1 MLRRLT
7 VENYALIERLDLELD
22 SHLNIITGETGAGK
36 SILLGALGLL
46 LGNKNEGG
54 TNHSEDRNCVIEG
67 TFDVEGYGLEPLFEQ
82 NDIDYEPQTVIRRVI
97 SPSGK
102 SRSFVNDMPVQ
113 LSVLRELGVRL
124 IDIHSQHRNMILSD
138 ESFRVGA
145 VDTLADAV
153 EQVASYRAVYAD
165 LRAAERELERMVAE
179 AESLRRDEEWLRY
192 QVEEFE
198 AAAFKA
204 GELAEAEAELAVLEN
219 ADQIGEALTTVR
231 NILDADEVG
240 VLEQLTQAERAVQHV
255 SRNYPSGEEVA
266 ARLRSVVAE
275 LKDLGQM
282 VADDSERIES
292 DPERLQRVTD
302 RVNLIYS
309 MCQKHRVQTLE
320 ELLAVGERLAEQL
333 ARITHSDENIERQ
346 RQRIA
351 SLRQKA
357 EQLAEQIHKRRAK
370 AATSI
375 SKSIVQSLTKLGMA
389 EARFDVEVERTEELL
404 PSGGDRIRFMFTAN
418 GRMAPQPVE
427 KIASGGEISR
437 VMLSLKALL
446 AEKSKLP
453 TIIFD
458 EIDTG
463 VSGRIADAMG
473 EIISSLGENMQVV
486 AITHLPQVASKG
498 KTHFVVYK
506 EQSRTNIARL
516 GEDDRITEIAKMLS
530 GSELSSAALTQAR
543 LLLGIAPRQTLF

>member
-7 VENYALIERLDLELD
+7 VENYALIDKLDLELD
-22 SHLNIITGETGAGK
+22 AHLNIITGETGAGK

-46 LGNKNEGG
+46 LGNKNESG
-54 TNHSEDRNCVIEG
+54 TIRDQERNCIIEG
-67 TFDVEGYGLEPLFEQ
+67 TFDIEGYGLEAFFED
-82 NDIDYEPQTVIRRVI
+82 NDLDYEPQTVIRRMI

-138 ESFRVGA
+138 EAFRQSA
-145 VDTLADAV
+145 LDTLAGAG
-153 EQVASYRAVYAD
+153 ESVAEYKKIYSE
-165 LRAAERELERMVAE
+165 LRYAERELEQMTSQ
-179 AESLRRDEEWLRY
+179 AESLRKDEEWLRY

-198 AAAFKA
+198 AAALKA
-204 GELAEAEAELAVLEN
+204 GELAEAEEELAVLEN
-219 ADQIGEALTTVR
+219 ADQIGEALATVR
-231 NILDADEVG
+231 NILDAEQIG
-240 VLEQLTQAERAVQHV
+240 VLEQLSAAENTIQRVKG
-255 SRNYPSGEEVA
+255 NYPQGEEIA
-266 ARLRSVVAE
+266 SRLHSVVQE
-275 LKDLGQM
+275 LKDLGQT
-282 VADDSERIES
+282 VADDSERIEAN
-292 DPERLQRVTD
+292 PERLQKLTE

-320 ELLAVGERLAEQL
+320 ELIAVGERLAEQL
-333 ARITHSDENIERQ
+333 SAITHSDENIERQ
-346 RQRIA
+346 REKIA
-351 SLRQKA
+351 AL
-357 EQLAEQIHKRRAK
+357 RAK
-370 AATSI
+370 AEKWADKIHTLREKASKGM
-375 SKSIVQSLTKLGMA
+375 SKSIASTLTSLGMP
-389 EARFDVEVERTEELL
+389 EAQFIVEVVDAGELM
-404 PSGGDRIRFMFTAN
+404 PSGKDHIRFMFTAN

-437 VMLSLKALL
+437 VMLALKALL

-473 EIISSLGENMQVV
+473 DIISRLSENMQVV

-498 KTHFVVYK
+498 ESHFVVYK
-506 EQSRTNIARL
+506 QDSRTNISRL

-530 GSELSSAALTQAR
+530 GSEITAAALSQAR
-543 LLLGIAPRQTLF
+543 ILLGVQPKTTLF

>member
-7 VENYALIERLDLELD
+7 VENYALIDKLDLELD
-22 SHLNIITGETGAGK
+22 AHLNIITGETGAGK

-46 LGNKNEGG
+46 LGNKNESG
-54 TNHSEDRNCVIEG
+54 TIRDQERNCIIEG
-67 TFDVEGYGLEPLFEQ
+67 TFDIEGYGLEAFFED
-82 NDIDYEPQTVIRRVI
+82 NDLDYEPQTVIRRMI

-138 ESFRVGA
+138 EAFRQSA
-145 VDTLADAV
+145 LDTLAGAG
-153 EQVASYRAVYAD
+153 ESVAEYKKIYSE
-165 LRAAERELERMVAE
+165 LRYAERELEQMTSQ
-179 AESLRRDEEWLRY
+179 AESLRKDEEWLRY

-198 AAAFKA
+198 AAALKA
-204 GELAEAEAELAVLEN
+204 GELVEAEEELAVLEN
-219 ADQIGEALTTVR
+219 ADQIGEALATVR
-231 NILDADEVG
+231 NILDAEQIG
-240 VLEQLTQAERAVQHV
+240 VLEQLSAAENTIQRVKG
-255 SRNYPSGEEVA
+255 NYPQGEEIA
-266 ARLRSVVAE
+266 SRLHSVVQE
-275 LKDLGQM
+275 LKDLGQT
-282 VADDSERIES
+282 VADDSERIEAN
-292 DPERLQRVTD
+292 PERLQKLTE

-320 ELLAVGERLAEQL
+320 ELIAVGERLAEQL
-333 ARITHSDENIERQ
+333 SAITHSDENIERQ
-346 RQRIA
+346 REKIA
-351 SLRQKA
+351 AL
-357 EQLAEQIHKRRAK
+357 RAK
-370 AATSI
+370 AEKWADKIHTLREKASNGM
-375 SKSIVQSLTKLGMA
+375 SKSIASTLTSLGMP
-389 EARFDVEVERTEELL
+389 EAQFIVEVVDAGELM
-404 PSGGDRIRFMFTAN
+404 PSGKDHIRFMFTAN

-437 VMLSLKALL
+437 VMLALKALL

-473 EIISSLGENMQVV
+473 DIISRLSENMQVV

-498 KTHFVVYK
+498 ESHFVVYK
-506 EQSRTNIARL
+506 QDSRTNISRL

-530 GSELSSAALTQAR
+530 GSEITAAALSQAR
-543 LLLGIAPRQTLF
+543 ILLGVQPKTTLF

>member
-7 VENYALIERLDLELD
+7 VENYALIDKLDLELD
-22 SHLNIITGETGAGK
+22 AHLNIITGETGAGK

-46 LGNKNEGG
+46 LGNKNESG
-54 TNHSEDRNCVIEG
+54 TIRDQERNCIIEG
-67 TFDVEGYGLEPLFEQ
+67 TFDIEGYGLEAFFED
-82 NDIDYEPQTVIRRVI
+82 NDLDYEPQTVIRRMI

-138 ESFRVGA
+138 EAFRQSA
-145 VDTLADAV
+145 LDTLAGAG
-153 EQVASYRAVYAD
+153 ESVAEYKKIYSE
-165 LRAAERELERMVAE
+165 LRHAERELEQMTSQ
-179 AESLRRDEEWLRY
+179 AESLRKDEEWLRY

-198 AAAFKA
+198 AAALKA
-204 GELAEAEAELAVLEN
+204 GELAEAEEELAVLEN
-219 ADQIGEALTTVR
+219 ADQIGEALAAVR
-231 NILDADEVG
+231 NILDAEQIG
-240 VLEQLTQAERAVQHV
+240 VLEQLSAAENTIQRVKG
-255 SRNYPSGEEVA
+255 NYPQGEEIA
-266 ARLRSVVAE
+266 SRLHSVVQE
-275 LKDLGQM
+275 LKDLGQT
-282 VADDSERIES
+282 VADDSERIEAN
-292 DPERLQRVTD
+292 PERLQKLTE

-320 ELLAVGERLAEQL
+320 ELIAVGERLAEQL
-333 ARITHSDENIERQ
+333 SAITHSDENIERQ
-346 RQRIA
+346 REKIA
-351 SLRQKA
+351 AL
-357 EQLAEQIHKRRAK
+357 RAK
-370 AATSI
+370 AEKWADKIHTLREKASKGM
-375 SKSIVQSLTKLGMA
+375 SKSIASTLTSLGMP
-389 EARFDVEVERTEELL
+389 EAQFIVEVVDAGELM
-404 PSGGDRIRFMFTAN
+404 PSGKDHIRFMFTAN

-437 VMLSLKALL
+437 VMLALKALL

-473 EIISSLGENMQVV
+473 DIISRLSENMQVV

-498 KTHFVVYK
+498 ESHFVVYK
-506 EQSRTNIARL
+506 QDSRTNISCL

-530 GSELSSAALTQAR
+530 GSEITAAALSQAR
-543 LLLGIAPRQTLF
+543 ILLGVQPKTTLF

>member
-7 VENYALIERLDLELD
+7 VENYALIDKLDLELD
-22 SHLNIITGETGAGK
+22 AHLNIITGETGAGK

-46 LGNKNEGG
+46 LGNKNESG
-54 TNHSEDRNCVIEG
+54 TIRDQERNCIIEG
-67 TFDVEGYGLEPLFEQ
+67 TFDIEGYGLEAFFED
-82 NDIDYEPQTVIRRVI
+82 NDLDYEPQTVIRRMI

-138 ESFRVGA
+138 EAFRQSVL
-145 VDTLADAV
+145 DTLAGAGEAV
-153 EQVASYRAVYAD
+153 AEYKKIYSE
-165 LRAAERELERMVAE
+165 LRYAERELEQMTSQ
-179 AESLRRDEEWLRY
+179 AESLRKDEEWLRY

-198 AAAFKA
+198 AAALKA
-204 GELAEAEAELAVLEN
+204 GELAEAEEELAVLEN
-219 ADQIGEALTTVR
+219 ADQIGEALATVR
-231 NILDADEVG
+231 NILDAEQIG
-240 VLEQLTQAERAVQHV
+240 VLEQLSAAENTIQRVKG
-255 SRNYPSGEEVA
+255 NYPQGEEIA
-266 ARLRSVVAE
+266 SRLHSVVQE
-275 LKDLGQM
+275 LKDLGQT
-282 VADDSERIES
+282 VADDSERIEAN
-292 DPERLQRVTD
+292 PERLQKLTE

-320 ELLAVGERLAEQL
+320 ELIAVGERLAEQL
-333 ARITHSDENIERQ
+333 SAITHSDENIERQ
-346 RQRIA
+346 REKIA
-351 SLRQKA
+351 AL
-357 EQLAEQIHKRRAK
+357 RAK
-370 AATSI
+370 AEKWADKIHTLREKASKGM
-375 SKSIVQSLTKLGMA
+375 SKSIASTLTSLGMP
-389 EARFDVEVERTEELL
+389 EAQFIVEVVDAGELM
-404 PSGGDRIRFMFTAN
+404 PSGKDHIRFMFTAN

-437 VMLSLKALL
+437 VMLALKALL

-473 EIISSLGENMQVV
+473 DIISRLSENMQVV

-498 KTHFVVYK
+498 ESHFVVYK
-506 EQSRTNIARL
+506 QDSRTNISRL

-530 GSELSSAALTQAR
+530 GSEITAAALSQAR
-543 LLLGIAPRQTLF
+543 ILLGVQPKTTLF

>member
-7 VENYALIERLDLELD
+7 VENYALIDKLDLELD
-22 SHLNIITGETGAGK
+22 AHLNIITGETGAGK

-46 LGNKNEGG
+46 LGNKNESG
-54 TNHSEDRNCVIEG
+54 TIRDQERNCIIEG
-67 TFDVEGYGLEPLFEQ
+67 TFDIEGYGLETFFED
-82 NDIDYEPQTVIRRVI
+82 NDLDYEPQTVIRRMI

-138 ESFRVGA
+138 EAFRQSA
-145 VDTLADAV
+145 LDTLAGAG
-153 EQVASYRAVYAD
+153 ESVAEYKKIYSE
-165 LRAAERELERMVAE
+165 LRYAERELEQMTSQ
-179 AESLRRDEEWLRY
+179 AESLRKDEEWLRY

-198 AAAFKA
+198 AAALKA
-204 GELAEAEAELAVLEN
+204 GELVEAEEELAVLEN
-219 ADQIGEALTTVR
+219 ADQIGEALATVR
-231 NILDADEVG
+231 NILDAEQIG
-240 VLEQLTQAERAVQHV
+240 VLEQLSAAENTIQRVKG
-255 SRNYPSGEEVA
+255 NYPQGEEIA
-266 ARLRSVVAE
+266 SRLHSVVQE
-275 LKDLGQM
+275 LKDLGQT
-282 VADDSERIES
+282 VADDSERIEAN
-292 DPERLQRVTD
+292 PERLQKLTE

-320 ELLAVGERLAEQL
+320 ELIAVGERLAEQL
-333 ARITHSDENIERQ
+333 SAITHSDENIERQ
-346 RQRIA
+346 REKIA
-351 SLRQKA
+351 AL
-357 EQLAEQIHKRRAK
+357 RAK
-370 AATSI
+370 AEKWADKIHTLREKASKGM
-375 SKSIVQSLTKLGMA
+375 SKSIASTLTSRGMP
-389 EARFDVEVERTEELL
+389 EAQYFVAVVDAGELM
-404 PSGGDRIRFMFTAN
+404 PWGKDHIRFMFTAN

-437 VMLSLKALL
+437 VMLALKALL

-473 EIISSLGENMQVV
+473 DIISRLSENMQVV

-498 KTHFVVYK
+498 ESHFVVYK
-506 EQSRTNIARL
+506 QDSRTNISRL

-530 GSELSSAALTQAR
+530 GSEITAAALSQAR
-543 LLLGIAPRQTLF
+543 ILLGVQPKTTLF

>member
-7 VENYALIERLDLELD
+7 VENYALIDKLDLELD
-22 SHLNIITGETGAGK
+22 AHLNIITGETGAGK

-46 LGNKNEGG
+46 LGNKNESG
-54 TNHSEDRNCVIEG
+54 TIRDQERNCIIEG
-67 TFDVEGYGLEPLFEQ
+67 TFDIEGYGLEAFFED
-82 NDIDYEPQTVIRRVI
+82 NDLDYEPQTVIRRMI

-138 ESFRVGA
+138 EAFRQSA
-145 VDTLADAV
+145 LDTLAGAG
-153 EQVASYRAVYAD
+153 ESVAEYKKIYSE
-165 LRAAERELERMVAE
+165 LRYAERELEQMTSQ
-179 AESLRRDEEWLRY
+179 AESLRKDEEWLRY

-198 AAAFKA
+198 AAALKA
-204 GELAEAEAELAVLEN
+204 GELAEAEEELAVLEN
-219 ADQIGEALTTVR
+219 ADQIGEALATVR
-231 NILDADEVG
+231 NILDAEQIG
-240 VLEQLTQAERAVQHV
+240 VLEQLSAAENTIQRVK
-255 SRNYPSGEEVA
+255 SNYPQGEEIA
-266 ARLRSVVAE
+266 SRLHSVVQE
-275 LKDLGQM
+275 LKDLGQT
-282 VADDSERIES
+282 VADDSERIEAN
-292 DPERLQRVTD
+292 PERLQKLTE

-320 ELLAVGERLAEQL
+320 ELIAVGERLAEQL
-333 ARITHSDENIERQ
+333 SAITHSDENIERQ
-346 RQRIA
+346 REKIA
-351 SLRQKA
+351 AL
-357 EQLAEQIHKRRAK
+357 RAK
-370 AATSI
+370 AEKWADKIHTLREKASKGM
-375 SKSIVQSLTKLGMA
+375 SKSIASTLTSLGMP
-389 EARFDVEVERTEELL
+389 EAQFIVEVVDAGELM
-404 PSGGDRIRFMFTAN
+404 PSGKDHIRFMFTAN

-437 VMLSLKALL
+437 VMLALKALL

-473 EIISSLGENMQVV
+473 DIISRLSENMQVV

-498 KTHFVVYK
+498 ESHFVVYK
-506 EQSRTNIARL
+506 QDSRTNISRL

-530 GSELSSAALTQAR
+530 GSEITAAALSQAR
-543 LLLGIAPRQTLF
+543 ILLGVQPKTTLF

>member
-7 VENYALIERLDLELD
+7 VENYALIDKLDLELD
-22 SHLNIITGETGAGK
+22 AHLNIITGETGAGK

-46 LGNKNEGG
+46 LGNKNESG
-54 TNHSEDRNCVIEG
+54 TIRDQERNCIIEG
-67 TFDVEGYGLEPLFEQ
+67 TFDIEGYGLEAFFED
-82 NDIDYEPQTVIRRVI
+82 NDLDYEPQTVIRRMI

-138 ESFRVGA
+138 EAFRQSA
-145 VDTLADAV
+145 LDTLAGAG
-153 EQVASYRAVYAD
+153 ESVAEYKKIYSE
-165 LRAAERELERMVAE
+165 LRYAERELEQMTSQ
-179 AESLRRDEEWLRY
+179 AESLRKDEEWLRY

-198 AAAFKA
+198 AAALKA
-204 GELAEAEAELAVLEN
+204 GELAEAEEELAVLEN
-219 ADQIGEALTTVR
+219 ADQIGEALAAVR
-231 NILDADEVG
+231 NILDAEQIG
-240 VLEQLTQAERAVQHV
+240 VLEQLSAAENTIQRVKG
-255 SRNYPSGEEVA
+255 NYPQGEDIA
-266 ARLRSVVAE
+266 SRLHSVVQE
-275 LKDLGQM
+275 LKDLGQT
-282 VADDSERIES
+282 VADDSERIEAN
-292 DPERLQRVTD
+292 PERLQKLTE

-320 ELLAVGERLAEQL
+320 ELIAVGERLAEQL
-333 ARITHSDENIERQ
+333 SAITHSDENIERQ
-346 RQRIA
+346 REKIA
-351 SLRQKA
+351 AL
-357 EQLAEQIHKRRAK
+357 RAK
-370 AATSI
+370 AEKWADKIHTLREKASKGM
-375 SKSIVQSLTKLGMA
+375 SKSIASTLTSLGMP
-389 EARFDVEVERTEELL
+389 EAQFIVEVVDAGELM
-404 PSGGDRIRFMFTAN
+404 PSGKDHIRFMFTAN

-437 VMLSLKALL
+437 VMLALKALL

-473 EIISSLGENMQVV
+473 DIISRLSENMQVV

-498 KTHFVVYK
+498 ESHFVVYK
-506 EQSRTNIARL
+506 QDSRTNISRL

-530 GSELSSAALTQAR
+530 GSEITAAALSQAR
-543 LLLGIAPRQTLF
+543 ILLGVQPKTTLF